1 MFKLTVT
8 QLESRKTLVLKT
20 TNFPTREEIIQ
31 LCGVAPTDS
40 AMLEFKTKKHFSGIF
55 NFYEI
60 EEFQTPTV
68 KQLHQIWNDW
78 IKVGVYEDQRFG
90 QYVYNAF
97 NYEVCNSYNIEDAQ
111 EAYNLIFNS
120 ITQSLDEVLEVD

>member
-1 MFKLTVT
+1 MFKLTYEHLG
-8 QLESRKTLVLKT
+8 QTLRSAT
-20 TNFPTREEIIQ
+20 FENFPSIQ
-31 LCGVAPTDS
+31 EVEQVSGVPLS
-40 AMLEFKTKKHFSGIF
+40 Q
-55 NFYEI
+55 NFYNRLKERTWVVGESGNYSII
-60 EEFQTPTV
+60 EFTIPTV
-68 KQLHQIWNDW
+68 KQLQQIWGDW
-78 IKVGVYEDQRFG
+78 MKVGVYEDQRFG